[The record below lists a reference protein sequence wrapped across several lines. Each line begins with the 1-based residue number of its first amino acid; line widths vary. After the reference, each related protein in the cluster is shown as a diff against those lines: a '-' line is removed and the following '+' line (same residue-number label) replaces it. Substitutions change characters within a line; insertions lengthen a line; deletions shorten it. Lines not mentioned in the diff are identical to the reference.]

1 MLAAAMSWTFFPQ
14 SSSLHTHQ
22 RRGGTSS
29 AYQRCLRPVRP
40 VSKTRERIR
49 KCPLISKAFSTCCH
63 ILHVLKGVM
72 KVGDM
77 PPPSSCTFQGHG
89 VRRARR
95 VPAPQTL
102 LNILFIELFIHCRR
116 GPRKE
121 TPEKYG
127 QPLHR
132 ESPRRTEFESLSW
145 LFYGDKAGHRFH
157 QSMATAMPQDRRHH
171 LRRGRLRSRQA
182 AAPRLSFGVSVRR
195 VGDSLPCRAI
205 NRHWGSLE
213 AKYEQ
218 LEVSCQTG
226 CRVKIKWAPKFVRCR
241 GGFEETFD

>member
-1 MLAAAMSWTFFPQ
+1 MSWTFFPQ

-132 ESPRRTEFESLSW
+132 ESPRRTEFESLS
-145 LFYGDKAGHRFH
+145 
-157 QSMATAMPQDRRHH
+157 
-171 LRRGRLRSRQA
+171 
-182 AAPRLSFGVSVRR
+182 
-195 VGDSLPCRAI
+195 
-205 NRHWGSLE
+205 
-213 AKYEQ
+213 
-218 LEVSCQTG
+218 
-226 CRVKIKWAPKFVRCR
+226 
-241 GGFEETFD
+241 